1 VEAPG
6 EHRRHVQVRD
16 VVVGSRV
23 DEVGVRGVRYVGGVT
38 HIARLPGRPQS
49 MLMNPDRGALVSY
62 GRTQAMQFTM
72 KN

>member
-1 VEAPG
+1 
-6 EHRRHVQVRD
+6 
-16 VVVGSRV
+16 
-23 DEVGVRGVRYVGGVT
+23 
-38 HIARLPGRPQS
+38 